1 MFYIDFGDFPKYLF
15 GFYNFL
21 AENTFFFTIFDFP
34 GAVGLEMELDQRE
47 ELDNFHKNKSS

>member
-1 MFYIDFGDFPKYLF
+1 MFYIDFGHFPKYLF

-21 AENTFFFTIFDFP
+21 AENTFFTIFDFP